1 MWKLFE
7 ELAINWRR
15 RVMTS
20 KIFRSIIL
28 VAGSILTASFLLVFG
43 VMYSYLT
50 LQLQEELRSEAIYV
64 AKAVELSGVDYLK
77 ELKEENRITLV
88 SNDGTV
94 LYDSEVNI
102 DSMENHANRKE
113 IKEAIETGEGDD
125 ERYSDTLSEKT
136 MYHAVR
142 LESGDILRIA
152 QRQETVFNLLLS
164 FVHPLL
170 YILAFMFLLG
180 AFLAR
185 QVSRKITE
193 PMNSLDLEHPE
204 KNQSYDEIAPLL
216 TKIYRQKSMIKE
228 QLEEEKKKQE
238 EFEIITENMEEG
250 FLVIDSKMEILSCN
264 SSTKKLFG
272 IEEIGKHQNVLTL
285 NRTEKFQKVIE
296 RVLEGRH
303 QETELELEES
313 QYQMIANPVFQ
324 EKGQGVAGAV
334 LVFMDITERMQG
346 ERLRREFT
354 ANVSHEL
361 KTPLTSISGFA
372 EIIQNGIVKPEDV
385 PKFAGNI
392 FKESQRLI
400 SLVNDIIKLSQLDE
414 GIMPYEPEIL
424 SLKEIAKEVVARLQE
439 PAKKKSVHLE
449 VEGTDEKIKGVRPV
463 LEEIVY
469 NLCDNGIKYNKENG
483 SVKISIE
490 RKPEGVTLS
499 VIDTGIGIP
508 VSSQN
513 RIFER
518 FYRVDKSHSKEI
530 GGTGLGLS
538 IVKHGAAYLGA
549 TIKLESIVDVGTSIT
564 LLFPKVIEE

>member
-1 MWKLFE
+1 
-7 ELAINWRR
+7 
-15 RVMTS
+15 MTS

-142 LESGDILRIA
+142 LENGDILRIA

-204 KNQSYDEIAPLL
+204 KNQSYD
-216 TKIYRQKSMIKE
+216 
-228 QLEEEKKKQE
+228 
-238 EFEIITENMEEG
+238 
-250 FLVIDSKMEILSCN
+250 
-264 SSTKKLFG
+264 
-272 IEEIGKHQNVLTL
+272 
-285 NRTEKFQKVIE
+285 
-296 RVLEGRH
+296 
-303 QETELELEES
+303 
-313 QYQMIANPVFQ
+313 
-324 EKGQGVAGAV
+324 
-334 LVFMDITERMQG
+334 
-346 ERLRREFT
+346 
-354 ANVSHEL
+354 
-361 KTPLTSISGFA
+361 
-372 EIIQNGIVKPEDV
+372 
-385 PKFAGNI
+385 
-392 FKESQRLI
+392 
-400 SLVNDIIKLSQLDE
+400 
-414 GIMPYEPEIL
+414 
-424 SLKEIAKEVVARLQE
+424 
-439 PAKKKSVHLE
+439 
-449 VEGTDEKIKGVRPV
+449 
-463 LEEIVY
+463 
-469 NLCDNGIKYNKENG
+469 
-483 SVKISIE
+483 
-490 RKPEGVTLS
+490 
-499 VIDTGIGIP
+499 
-508 VSSQN
+508 
-513 RIFER
+513 
-518 FYRVDKSHSKEI
+518 
-530 GGTGLGLS
+530 
-538 IVKHGAAYLGA
+538 
-549 TIKLESIVDVGTSIT
+549 
-564 LLFPKVIEE
+564 

>member
-1 MWKLFE
+1 
-7 ELAINWRR
+7 
-15 RVMTS
+15 MTS

-142 LESGDILRIA
+142 LENGDILRIA

>member
-142 LESGDILRIA
+142 LENGDILRIA

>member
-1 MWKLFE
+1 
-7 ELAINWRR
+7 
-15 RVMTS
+15 MTS

-43 VMYSYLT
+43 IMYSYLT

-113 IKEAIETGEGDD
+113 IKEAVETGEGDD

-142 LESGDILRIA
+142 LENGDILRIA

>member
-1 MWKLFE
+1 
-7 ELAINWRR
+7 
-15 RVMTS
+15 MTS

-113 IKEAIETGEGDD
+113 IKEAVETGEGDD

-142 LESGDILRIA
+142 LENGDILRIA

-264 SSTKKLFG
+264 SSTKKLFE

-414 GIMPYEPEIL
+414 GIMPYEPEFL

>member
-142 LESGDILRIA
+142 LENGDILRIA

-414 GIMPYEPEIL
+414 GIMPYEPEFL